1 MSSRRRP
8 KVRCNQVR
16 PLLPELAEGALHEAG
31 PVQAHVAGCPAC
43 SSELS
48 RYRALAVAMDGLRD
62 VELEPSAGFVD
73 RVLAVVVA
81 DARRVRPLHRVT
93 SVVGSH
99 RVALSVGGAVVGAT
113 AVGLLWW
120 RTARRAVSSSP
131 DVAGSA
137 FASP

>member
-1 MSSRRRP
+1 MSGRRRP

-31 PVQAHVAGCPAC
+31 PVEAHVAGCPGC
-43 SSELS
+43 SLELS
-48 RYRALAVAMDGLRD
+48 DT
-62 VELEPSAGFVD
+62 
-73 RVLAVVVA
+73 
-81 DARRVRPLHRVT
+81 RRVRPLHRVT

-120 RTARRAVSSSP
+120 RTARRAVGSSP
-131 DVAGSA
+131 DVAGTA